1 MHVGRYELNSS
12 IKEVLST
19 NTCNYL
25 RGFVVYSPVWLPCVA
40 DTLRVQIIPSP
51 ESVEVAT
58 TGGRPPTREWVL
70 VGVAKGSQL
79 GSPERLIEKFK
90 MVRKRPKPT
99 TVATSTE
106 HRALSVE
113 LQESQERERNL
124 RARITTLSQ
133 RATAAEERA
142 TVAEERANVAK
153 HGKREAERMSEEKL
167 NIAELQESQ
176 ERERNLRARIT
187 TLSQRAT
194 AAEERA
200 TAAEERANVAEHGK
214 REAERMSEERLNIA
228 EERIADSER
237 RIHEAEMAAEEA
249 NRRAQAAERRE
260 AEAQRR
266 LQMENQP
273 FWAVDRQEIQ
283 FTGEKLGEGSWAEVK
298 VAKFRGAK
306 VAAKCL
312 HNQIISP
319 YNRDLFT
326 REMNVAARVRHP
338 NLLLFIGATLEG
350 ELIILTELMSTSLR
364 DLLQPG
370 KPLTQQNL
378 VSIACDVAKALN
390 YLHLM
395 KPDPIIHR
403 DVSSANVLLDHDRDD
418 SWKAKLSDYGSAN
431 FLRQLKTA
439 GAGNPTYAAPEA
451 NIRGQQSNKM
461 DIFSF
466 GVLLVEMCTAKFPDI
481 AAHERL
487 IRSIREPRLVGL
499 IRQCTAEDKDR
510 RPSAAELVTQLT
522 ELN

>member
-1 MHVGRYELNSS
+1 M
-12 IKEVLST
+12 
-19 NTCNYL
+19 
-25 RGFVVYSPVWLPCVA
+25 
-40 DTLRVQIIPSP
+40 
-51 ESVEVAT
+51 
-58 TGGRPPTREWVL
+58 
-70 VGVAKGSQL
+70 GVAKGSQL
-79 GSPERLIEKFK
+79 GSPERLAEKLK
-90 MVRKRPKPT
+90 MVRKQPKAT

-106 HRALSVE
+106 YRAASVE
-113 LQESQERERNL
+113 LQASHERERNL
-124 RARITTLSQ
+124 QARITALSQ
-133 RATAAEERA
+133 RATTAEERANTAEERA
-142 TVAEERANVAK
+142 TTAEERAN
-153 HGKREAERMSEEKL
+153 
-167 NIAELQESQ
+167 
-176 ERERNLRARIT
+176 T
-187 TLSQRAT
+187 
-194 AAEERA
+194 
-200 TAAEERANVAEHGK
+200 AEERANVAEHGK
-214 REAERMSEERLNIA
+214 REAERMAEERLNIT
-228 EERIADSER
+228 EE

-249 NRRAQAAERRE
+249 NRRAQEAERRE

-266 LQMENQP
+266 LQMEDQP
-273 FWAVDRQEIQ
+273 FWAIDREEIQ
-283 FTGEKLGEGSWAEVK
+283 FTGEKLGEGGWAEVK
-298 VAKFRGAK
+298 VARFRGAK

-350 ELIILTELMSTSLR
+350 ELIILTELMPTSLR

-370 KPLTQQNL
+370 KPLTQQHL
-378 VSIACDVAKALN
+378 ISIACDVAKALN

-403 DVSSANVLLDHDRDD
+403 DVSSANVLLDHDRDN
-418 SWKAKLSDYGSAN
+418 SWTAKLSDYGSAN

-487 IRSIREPRLVGL
+487 IRSIGEPRLVRL
-499 IRQCTAEDKDR
+499 VRECTVEDKDR
-510 RPSAAELVTQLT
+510 RPSAAELVSQLT